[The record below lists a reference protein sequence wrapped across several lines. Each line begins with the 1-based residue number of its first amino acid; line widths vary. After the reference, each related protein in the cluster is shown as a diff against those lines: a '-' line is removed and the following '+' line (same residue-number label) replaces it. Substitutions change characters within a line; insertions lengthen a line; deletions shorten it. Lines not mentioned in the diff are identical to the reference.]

1 VEGVGEGMGARGRGA
16 VVSLN
21 TNKSS
26 SSSSSLSSSKEW
38 VQGGSI
44 YKYRFM
50 KLMKWGKKR
59 KFMMCFTSPEK

>member
-1 VEGVGEGMGARGRGA
+1 VEGVGEGMGARRRGA

-26 SSSSSLSSSKEW
+26 SSSKEW